1 MLKLTDMLHGLFIL
15 ASVLTVVLV
24 FNFFAIKAFKLP
36 AAKRK
41 KYRQIALVVYGFL
54 MLCIGV
60 IFLKSGENPLS
71 GWFYVLFGIGFP
83 VVSWMEYRTK
93 KTHNSLRSRATGAPI
108 ISRYLATVR
117 LAIG

>member
-1 MLKLTDMLHGLFIL
+1 MAQGLLIL
-15 ASVLTVVLV
+15 ALVLTFVLV

-36 AAKRK
+36 DAKWK

-60 IFLKSGENPLS
+60 IFLKSGENPFS

-83 VVSWMEYRTK
+83 AVSLMEYRNK
-93 KTHNSLRSRATGAPI
+93 KKL
-108 ISRYLATVR
+108 
-117 LAIG
+117 

>member
-1 MLKLTDMLHGLFIL
+1 MLKLTDMPHGLFIL

-41 KYRQIALVVYGFL
+41 KYRQIALVFYGFL

-71 GWFYVLFGIGFP
+71 GWFYLLFGIGFP

-93 KTHNSLRSRATGAPI
+93 KKLITPYEVAPQERRSFHGIWQRCA
-108 ISRYLATVR
+108 
-117 LAIG
+117 

>member
-1 MLKLTDMLHGLFIL
+1 MANGLLIL
-15 ASVLTVVLV
+15 ALVLTVVLV

-36 AAKRK
+36 DSKRK

-60 IFLKSGENPLS
+60 IFLKSGENSFS

-83 VVSWMEYRTK
+83 AVSWMEYRNK
-93 KTHNSLRSRATGAPI
+93 KNS
-108 ISRYLATVR
+108 
-117 LAIG
+117 

>member
-1 MLKLTDMLHGLFIL
+1 MLKFTDMLHGLFIL

-41 KYRQIALVVYGFL
+41 KYRQIALVFYGFL

-60 IFLKSGENPLS
+60 IILKSGENPLS

-93 KTHNSLRSRATGAPI
+93 KNS
-108 ISRYLATVR
+108 
-117 LAIG
+117 